1 MIRKF
6 RLINGEGVS
15 WDLNARTSFLH
26 SIGGFGYKDGTQ
38 YEQIGTDFIP
48 LEELFSQ
55 GVMTGRIFFGGR
67 NAYVNYRA
75 FSRFVRAVPLTLVY
89 EIRRGPGKS
98 YPKTGKFT
106 GVGVF
111 NVVEESDGWGL
122 LKAYQEKRD
131 GWISLA
137 FTTRI

>member
-6 RLINGEGVS
+6 RLINGEGMS
-15 WDLNARTSFLH
+15 WDLNARTSFFH

-55 GVMTGRIFFGGR
+55 GVMTGRIFFGGI
-67 NAYVNYRA
+67 NAYKNYRA

-89 EIRRGPGKS
+89 EM
-98 YPKTGKFT
+98 
-106 GVGVF
+106 
-111 NVVEESDGWGL
+111 EEAFLVSVRMT
-122 LKAYQEKRD
+122 YISKR
-131 GWISLA
+131 
-137 FTTRI
+137 